1 MRKCFLIMFLLLPFN
16 VFALSLE
23 CPNVV
28 SPTEEFVCTISDDE
42 LIGLSANIFG
52 SDKVNY
58 SNFVVSDDTKAYY
71 YDKNGFNIH
80 SVSSLHANLSFLVAN
95 DVKKGEIY
103 QVSLKNIE
111 GVDKNYR
118 HIKKDDIIKNIQI
131 LSDVHTL
138 KNIVL
143 SGGSIPIKFKK
154 DTFRYEVSTTDSSI
168 DIQATLNDAA
178 SKLEGDIG
186 KKNLNIGANIFNIK
200 VTSERGNVSTYQIVV
215 VRNVKTSEKSIVK
228 EKGLKSLSV
237 NGTEVKLSSNQFSY
251 QLDVAS
257 DVETVDIQAIAKQ
270 INGDVSISDIGQLSF
285 GKNDI
290 TIQVKDSDG
299 QVIQYVLTINRAAKQ
314 DNRTTIKKL
323 SIDHYFINFSS
334 DVLKYQVSIRD
345 EESLNLLVD
354 LDSSTSK
361 YEIVGNEHLKNHSII
376 QIKVTSLDGNSQIY
390 EIEVLKDN
398 SIMESNSLSIAN
410 YKFVFGAMVI
420 LITIMFL
427 LYANKKRQVHKF

>member
-1 MRKCFLIMFLLLPFN
+1 MKKYFLILIFIFPFN

-23 CPNVV
+23 CPSIV
-28 SPTEEFVCTISDDE
+28 SPSEEFVCTVSDDE
-42 LIGLSANIFG
+42 LIGLSANIIG
-52 SDKVNY
+52 SDKVKY
-58 SNFVVSDDTKAYY
+58 SNFVVSNGTKAYY

-80 SVSSLHANLSFLVAN
+80 SLSSLRASLSFLVAS
-95 DVKKGEIY
+95 DVERGESY

-118 HIKKDDIIKNIQI
+118 HIKINDITKSIQI

-143 SGGSIPIKFKK
+143 SGGSVPIKFKK
-154 DTFRYEVSTTDSSI
+154 DIFRYEVSTFDSSI
-168 DIQATLNDAA
+168 DIQVALNDSS
-178 SKLEGDIG
+178 SKLEGDVG
-186 KKNLNIGANIFNIK
+186 KKDLNIGANIFNIK
-200 VTSERGNVSTYQIVV
+200 VISERGNISTYQVV
-215 VRNVKTSEKSIVK
+215 VIRNVKTSEKSVVK

-237 NGTEVKLSSNQFSY
+237 NGTEVKLSNNQFSY

-270 INGDVSISDIGQLSF
+270 INGSVSISDIGQLSF

-290 TIQVKDSDG
+290 IIQVKDSDG

-314 DNRTTIKKL
+314 DNRTTIKRL
-323 SIDHYFINFSS
+323 AIDRYFINFSS
-334 DVLKYQVSIRD
+334 DILKYQVSIND
-345 EESLNLLVD
+345 EESLNILVD
-354 LDSSTSK
+354 LDSATSK
-361 YEIVGNEHLKNHSII
+361 YEIIGNEHLKNHSII

-398 SIMESNSLSIAN
+398 SIVESNSLSIAN
-410 YKFVFGAMVI
+410 YKFVFGAIVI
-420 LITIMFL
+420 LLTIMFL
-427 LYANKKRQVHKF
+427 FYVNKKRQVHKF